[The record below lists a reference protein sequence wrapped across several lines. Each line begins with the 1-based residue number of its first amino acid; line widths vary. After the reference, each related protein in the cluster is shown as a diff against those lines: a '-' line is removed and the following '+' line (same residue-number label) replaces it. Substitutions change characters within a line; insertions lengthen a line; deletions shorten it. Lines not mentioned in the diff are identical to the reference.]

1 VSTVVRGRVVGLIRA
16 TARARAYA
24 STFARALALAIGL
37 FAAGNALAA
46 ADIGTIQP
54 VKGLIITRTVI
65 NGGFASLG
73 AGGVKAYNGDME
85 EWDSVADATPEAVS
99 YELRVSA
106 PGDASAD
113 ADMKKSAFRRSVR
126 REDIAQATRISY
138 GITTADPEMFAGQ
151 TFEETS
157 VKALQALKSGAEVP
171 FVVGALDG
179 EDPSGMGALL
189 QMTGQALA
197 AGKSNSTLSGMG
209 SLMQANVAHTYYRG
223 SFRRVE
229 PTPVM
234 IPVLLNGVR
243 VSLPTIHAKG
253 VLTSPSGRTLQMQYW
268 WLDSTWPLALKNSNT
283 FGPKVT
289 TEQVTRIDLPPPQAQ
304 GGGGGGGGGA
314 ASAGMAD
321 QLRKSCRVEL
331 SGIYFNTG
339 SARLL
344 DASRPALQVIARVV
358 KDSAQSALVIAGH
371 TDNVGTAEY
380 NQTLSEKRAAAVRDA
395 LVAQFGVAP
404 NRVTT
409 KGYGLTKP
417 LESNDTVEGRA
428 RNRRVELVCAGT
440 H

>member
-1 VSTVVRGRVVGLIRA
+1 MRGRFVGLICA
-16 TARARAYA
+16 IARTRTHA
-24 STFARALALAIGL
+24 STLARALVLATGL
-37 FAAGNALAA
+37 FGAGNAPAVA
-46 ADIGTIQP
+46 ADAGTIQP

-65 NGGFASLG
+65 NGGFASQGG
-73 AGGVKAYNGDME
+73 AGGTKVYNGDME
-85 EWDSVADATPEAVS
+85 EWDSVADATAEIVS

-106 PGDASAD
+106 PGNASAD
-113 ADMKKSAFRRSVR
+113 ADMKKAAFRRSVR

-157 VKALQALKSGAEVP
+157 VKALQALKSGADVP
-171 FVVGALDG
+171 FVVGALGG

-189 QMTGQALA
+189 QMTGQALS
-197 AGKSNSTLSGMG
+197 AGKPNSPLGGMG
-209 SLMQANVAHTYYRG
+209 AIMQVNVAHTYYRG

-243 VSLPTIHAKG
+243 VNLPTVHAKG
-253 VLTSPSGRTLQMQYW
+253 VLTSPAGGTLQMQYW
-268 WLDSTWPLALKNSNT
+268 WLDGAWPLAVKNSNT
-283 FGPKVT
+283 FGTKVT
-289 TEQVTRIDLPPPQAQ
+289 TEQVTRIDMPPPQAP
-304 GGGGGGGGGA
+304 GGGGGGA
-314 ASAGMAD
+314 ASAAMAD

-331 SGIYFNTG
+331 SGIYFNTN

-344 DASRPALQVIARVV
+344 DVSRPALQAIAGVV
-358 KDSAQSALVIAGH
+358 KESAQSALVIAGH
-371 TDNVGTAEY
+371 TDNVGTAEF

-395 LVAQFGVAP
+395 LVAQFGVPP

-417 LESNDTVEGRA
+417 LESNDTLEGRA
-428 RNRRVELVCAGT
+428 RNRRVELVCAGA

>member
-1 VSTVVRGRVVGLIRA
+1 MRGRFVGLVRA
-16 TARARAYA
+16 TARDRACVA
-24 STFARALALAIGL
+24 VFARAFVLTIGL
-37 FAAGNALAA
+37 FAAGNAPAVA
-46 ADIGTIQP
+46 ADAGTIQP
-54 VKGLIITRTVI
+54 VKGLIITRTVV
-65 NGGFASLG
+65 NGGFASVG
-73 AGGVKAYNGDME
+73 AAGVKAYNGDME
-85 EWDSVADATPEAVS
+85 QWDTVADATPELVS

-113 ADMKKSAFRRSVR
+113 ADMKKAPFRRSVR

-138 GITTADPEMFAGQ
+138 GITTADPDMFAGQ

-157 VKALQALKSGAEVP
+157 VKALQALKSGADVP
-171 FVVGALDG
+171 FVIGALDG

-189 QMTGQALA
+189 QMTGKALS
-197 AGKSNSTLSGMG
+197 AGKANSPLGGMG
-209 SLMQANVAHTYYRG
+209 AIMQANVAHTYYRG

-229 PTPVM
+229 ATPVM

-253 VLTSPSGRTLQMQYW
+253 VVTSPAGRSLEMQYW
-268 WLDSTWPLALKNSNT
+268 WLDGAWPLTVKYSNA

-289 TEQVTRIDLPPPQAQ
+289 TGQVTSIDLPPQATSASGS
-304 GGGGGGGGGA
+304 GGAGA
-314 ASAGMAD
+314 ASAAMAD

-331 SGIYFNTG
+331 SGIYFNTN

-344 DASRPALQVIARVV
+344 DASRPALQAIAGVV
-358 KDSAQSALVIAGH
+358 KESGQSALVIAGH
-371 TDNVGTAEY
+371 TDNVGTAEF

-395 LVAQFGVAP
+395 LVAQFGVPP

-409 KGYGLTKP
+409 KGYGFTKP

-428 RNRRVELVCAGT
+428 RNRRVELVCAGA